1 MKKKRHHYIPK
12 SYLKF
17 FCDNSGQV
25 LVYRK
30 DDPCKAISLS
40 PDNTGFHKYYY
51 SQPRPDG
58 GKDHNALEDCF
69 PKVEDKWP
77 GIVDRLHRRENVND
91 SLIDIFQF
99 IALQRARVLA
109 SRDATERIEAER
121 TLALARRL
129 DKAGKLPPKPMGFKN
144 LLDQV
149 EVSID
154 PHQSIHAM
162 MPMIEGS
169 CQVFDLIGFC
179 ALHNKTDVPF
189 LTSDNPVIWFD
200 PSVKDADLRPY
211 VLRPNGPVFLLFPVS
226 PSLIIYGD
234 SSIRD
239 EFVSEGVGIADISEV
254 NFVEI
259 FNRQI
264 CRFAYQAVFAQKAGQ
279 EQLIQENATLSPVI
293 HFDRI
298 TKGKGEIVKF
308 QMVFGK
314 RERKPKWVD

>member
-1 MKKKRHHYIPK
+1 M
-12 SYLKF
+12 
-17 FCDNSGQV
+17 
-25 LVYRK
+25 
-30 DDPCKAISLS
+30 
-40 PDNTGFHKYYY
+40 
-51 SQPRPDG
+51 
-58 GKDHNALEDCF
+58 
-69 PKVEDKWP
+69 
-77 GIVDRLHRRENVND
+77 
-91 SLIDIFQF
+91 
-99 IALQRARVLA
+99 
-109 SRDATERIEAER
+109 
-121 TLALARRL
+121 
-129 DKAGKLPPKPMGFKN
+129 
-144 LLDQV
+144 
-149 EVSID
+149 
-154 PHQSIHAM
+154 
-162 MPMIEGS
+162 
-169 CQVFDLIGFC
+169 
-179 ALHNKTDVPF
+179 
-189 LTSDNPVIWFD
+189 
-200 PSVKDADLRPY
+200 
-211 VLRPNGPVFLLFPVS
+211 S